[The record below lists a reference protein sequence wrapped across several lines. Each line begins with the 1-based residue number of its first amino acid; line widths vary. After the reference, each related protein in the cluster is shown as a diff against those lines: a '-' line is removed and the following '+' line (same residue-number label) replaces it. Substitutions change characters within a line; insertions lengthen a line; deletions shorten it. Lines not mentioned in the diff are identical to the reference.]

1 MENKLLFT
9 LILIIGIAVG
19 SWFTFTS
26 QPTTLGS
33 AGSRLLDTWSQSTST
48 IATSGLNTVVNPNTA
63 RRYLVIQNLDGTNF
77 VYLHF
82 GTATSTGANSYKLT
96 AGEEFVISADNL
108 YLGKITGLAD
118 TASVDLAI
126 TEAY

>member
-9 LILIIGIAVG
+9 IIFIVGLAIG
-19 SWFTFTS
+19 SWFGFFN
-26 QPTTLGS
+26 QPTSFGS
-33 AGSRLLDTWSQSTST
+33 TPARIMDTWSQSTST
-48 IATSGLNTVVNPNTA
+48 IATSGLNTVVSANTA
-63 RRYLVIQNLDGTNF
+63 RRYLIIQNLDGTNF
-77 VYLHF
+77 AYLHF
-82 GTATSTGANSYKLT
+82 GTATSTGANSYKLA
-96 AGEEFVISADNL
+96 AGESYIISSDNL